1 MKTDI
6 QTLDKL
12 WALHA
17 QYVQELESS
26 QIKPLSLEVY
36 KNNSKNFVRWIEGD
50 FNPGKKARNLQDGT
64 ALKA

>member
-6 QTLDKL
+6 ETIDKL
-12 WALHA
+12 RALHA

-50 FNPGKKARNLQDGT
+50 FNPGKKARNLKDRIV
-64 ALKA
+64 LHV